1 MEEYIGMGRE
11 VRLPTLSEH
20 RPRSVAP
27 DNRALGWTH
36 VITKFDHLN
45 NVDYPILILLCRHP
59 LGLRFQPTPGNLL

>member
-45 NVDYPILILLCRHP
+45 NVDYPILIVSTSSWPVRS
-59 LGLRFQPTPGNLL
+59 QPTSTNLL